1 MIIFNDS
8 ENNYLLGK
16 VDGPL
21 STAYTRTSRRHGSKE
36 YFATVFHNKNFFYV
50 TVIENTVDN
59 VQAKSTMTLNF
70 K

>member
-21 STAYTRTSRRHGSKE
+21 STAYTGTSRRHGSKE
-36 YFATVFHNKNFFYV
+36 YFATVFHNKMFLLC
-50 TVIENTVDN
+50 VIENTVDN